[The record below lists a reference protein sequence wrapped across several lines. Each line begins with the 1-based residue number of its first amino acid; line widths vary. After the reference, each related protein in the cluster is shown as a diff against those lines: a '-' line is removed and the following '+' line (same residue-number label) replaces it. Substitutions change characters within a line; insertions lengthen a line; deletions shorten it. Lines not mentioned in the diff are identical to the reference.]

1 MPCCFLNENVTVSL
15 LLLFFQFMSITV
27 HPFDQAVKLD
37 LQADGVWRGH
47 TDPAYGNMVGPFG
60 GITSAVLLNAILKDP
75 ARIGDPI
82 SLTVNFAG
90 PIEDGPFTIE
100 AKAVRTNRSTQHWS
114 VNLYQHNGEL
124 ATTASAVFAIRRETW
139 ESTELAF
146 PVRTPALELKRA
158 DTSKAPEW
166 TRRYDLR
173 PHKGLMIDGQ
183 LQESEPDAETEF
195 WVQDDPPRPLDFLS
209 LTSICDSFV
218 PRIFVRRQGRFPA
231 GTITLT
237 THFHADAEMLRSQ
250 GSKHVLGLARASKF
264 GMGYHDQSA
273 EIWSDQQQ
281 LLATSHQLVYFKA

>member
-1 MPCCFLNENVTVSL
+1 
-15 LLLFFQFMSITV
+15 MSITV
-27 HPFDQAVKLD
+27 HPFDHAVKLRH
-37 LQADGVWRGH
+37 QTDGIWQGH

-60 GITSAVLLNAILKDP
+60 GVTSAVLLNAILKDK

-114 VNLYQHNGEL
+114 LNLFQHNGEL
-124 ATTASAVFAIRRETW
+124 ATTASAVFAIRRQSW

-146 PVRTPALELKRA
+146 PKRTPALELTRA
-158 DTSKAPEW
+158 DTSRAPEW
-166 TRRYDLR
+166 TRRYDIR
-173 PHKGLMIDGQ
+173 PHKGLIIDGQ
-183 LQESEPDAETEF
+183 LPKHEPDAETEF

-209 LTSICDSFV
+209 LASICDSFV

-231 GTITLT
+231 GTISLT
-237 THFHADAEMLRSQ
+237 THFHANSEILLAQ
-250 GSKHVLGLARASKF
+250 GAKHVLGMARASRF

-281 LLATSHQLVYFKA
+281 LLATSHQLVYYKA